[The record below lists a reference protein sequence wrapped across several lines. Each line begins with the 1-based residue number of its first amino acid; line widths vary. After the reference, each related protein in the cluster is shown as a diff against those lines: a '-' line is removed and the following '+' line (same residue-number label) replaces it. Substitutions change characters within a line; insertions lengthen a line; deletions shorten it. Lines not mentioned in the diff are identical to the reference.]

1 MPRQG
6 VLCTACVVFAR
17 RRVSVTRQCTHVAF
31 RDQPVGPSAV
41 ECGHARGLSSSHPF
55 GYDMR
60 RINRSMLRQG
70 ALATA
75 CGAFARDGC
84 RSRVTYVHTCRIY
97 CDSVLRKLHR
107 PGDGADLFHRCTRF
121 THPMDQVRQPQH

>member
-1 MPRQG
+1 MPCQG
-6 VLCTACVVFAR
+6 VLCTALVVCSQVDGCRSRGSA
-17 RRVSVTRQCTHVAF
+17 HVAF
-31 RDQPVGPSAV
+31 RDQPIGPSAV

-55 GYDMR
+55 GYGMR

-84 RSRVTYVHTCRIY
+84 RSRVTYVHICRIY

-107 PGDGADLFHRCTRF
+107 PGDGADLFQRCTRF
-121 THPMDQVRQPQH
+121 THTMDQVRQPQH